1 MKTLLIN
8 SSFALLLLFS
18 SQGFALDRSELQTG
32 DVVLLSLNCMECR
45 MIESET
51 DSAFSHSGVI
61 VVDEAGV
68 KRVAQ
73 SLGRVDHVSFADFTK
88 NITPKTGVAVYRPR
102 EFKFFSTFKIQNLE
116 KSMFD
121 IFKSKYVG
129 APFDS
134 KYEWNNFN
142 AKGEELLYCSEFI
155 AKFLDHF
162 LTQKTTP
169 TLISYVKNYAY
180 WYKYFKG
187 AVPENEL
194 GNSPAS
200 FSRDDRFVFLGTIY

>member
-8 SSFALLLLFS
+8 SSFALLLLLS
-18 SQGFALDRSELQTG
+18 SQSFALDRSELQTG

-68 KRVAQ
+68 NRVAQ
-73 SLGRVDHVSFADFTK
+73 SLGRVDLVTFADFTK

-102 EFKFFSTFKIQNLE
+102 EFNSLNALQVQNLG
-116 KSMFD
+116 KGMFD
-121 IFKSKYVG
+121 FFKSNFFG

-134 KYEWNNFN
+134 KYEWNNYN
-142 AKGEELLYCSEFI
+142 SKGEELLYCSEFI

-162 LTQKTTP
+162 LSQKTTP

-180 WYKYFKG
+180 WYRYFKG
-187 AVPENEL
+187 SVPENEL

-200 FSRDDRFVFLGTIY
+200 FSRDERFIFIGTIY

>member
-1 MKTLLIN
+1 
-8 SSFALLLLFS
+8 
-18 SQGFALDRSELQTG
+18 
-32 DVVLLSLNCMECR
+32 
-45 MIESET
+45 
-51 DSAFSHSGVI
+51 
-61 VVDEAGV
+61 
-68 KRVAQ
+68 VAQ

-102 EFKFFSTFKIQNLE
+102 EFNTLNAFKIKNLE
-116 KSMFD
+116 KGMID
-121 IFKSKYVG
+121 VFKSNFVG

-134 KYEWNNFN
+134 RYEWNNYN

-200 FSRDDRFVFLGTIY
+200 FSRDERFVFLGTIY